1 MIVTPWSQE
10 NVHQSADKELTLE
23 MSALETTYVSQITL
37 STQLIKSNNIRF
49 LSQALSEKILYLEL
63 DMRIELLSVRDWLMV
78 DQ

>member
-1 MIVTPWSQE
+1 
-10 NVHQSADKELTLE
+10 

-63 DMRIELLSVRDWLMV
+63 DMWIELLSVRDKCVV

>member
-1 MIVTPWSQE
+1 
-10 NVHQSADKELTLE
+10 

-63 DMRIELLSVRDWLMV
+63 EMWIELLSVRDKCVV